1 MAKRH
6 PSRRR
11 FAQQQPEDPDDL
23 FVARVVEFT
32 TWAKKNN
39 QTLILLGVVLAV
51 LGWGIVYYVGFRNTQ
66 MEEASIELETIQ
78 NTVAFGDALTA
89 RAELATFLER
99 RAGSSPAGEARLLLA
114 QLHLDDGQALQAI
127 TVLEAGESSLR
138 VPVGVQIQTLLAKAH
153 EAAGQLDV
161 AEQIYLRVA
170 EGAELDFERL
180 EALDD
185 AARLRATQG
194 NWGGAAELYQ
204 QLLDTIDETAPNRG
218 LYELRLAEM
227 EERGRS

>member
-11 FAQQQPEDPDDL
+11 FAEQRPEDPDDL
-23 FVARVVEFT
+23 FVARMVEFT
-32 TWAKKNN
+32 TWASKNN
-39 QTLILLGVVLAV
+39 QMLILLVVVLAV
-51 LGWGIVYYVGFRNTQ
+51 FGWGIVYYVGFRDTQ
-66 MEEASIELETIQ
+66 LEAATEELETIQ

-89 RAELATFLER
+89 RAELATFLDR
-99 RAGSSPAGEARLLLA
+99 RAGSPSAGEARLLLA
-114 QLHLDDGQALQAI
+114 QLHLDDEQALQAI

-153 EAAGQLDV
+153 EAAEHLEV
-161 AEQIYLRVA
+161 AERIYLRVA

-185 AARLRATQG
+185 AARLRAVQG
-194 NWGGAAELYQ
+194 NWGGAAQLYQ
-204 QLLDTIDETAPNRG
+204 QLLDTIDERDPSRG

-227 EERGRS
+227 EERGRG